1 MLMQE
6 LGMSDVKIGHI
17 QMFVVSLN
25 RGQCCWHLE
34 WETKG
39 EADQNECI
47 YRHQVDSHSQA
58 DFSSHQGCPPKQETF
73 HAKFWLLMGEKVDGT
88 IEERNLQSFSKAC
101 TTYTSM
107 TPALGKWVTNS
118 ATWIV
123 DSKDYKNEI
132 ACIIEYGPRRLSASR
147 RQG

>member
-1 MLMQE
+1 MYELQKLELEWKVHWMLMQE

-17 QMFVVSLN
+17 QVFVVSLN

-39 EADQNECI
+39 EADQNELI

-58 DFSSHQGCPPKQETF
+58 DSSSHQGCPPKQETF
-73 HAKFWLLMGEKVDGT
+73 HAKFRPLMGEKVDGT

-101 TTYTSM
+101 TTYTLM
-107 TPALGKWVTNS
+107 TPALGK
-118 ATWIV
+118 
-123 DSKDYKNEI
+123 
-132 ACIIEYGPRRLSASR
+132 
-147 RQG
+147 